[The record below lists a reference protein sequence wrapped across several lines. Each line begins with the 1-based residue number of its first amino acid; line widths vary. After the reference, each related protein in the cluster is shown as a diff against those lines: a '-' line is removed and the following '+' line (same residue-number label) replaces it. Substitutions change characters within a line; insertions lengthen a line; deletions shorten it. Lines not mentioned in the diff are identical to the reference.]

1 MNQENPREQRTPS
14 PLVHIELSPAKKTPR
29 KLRTPFKTPSA
40 TTLQLQPDS
49 TPKALPSKLNSPDS
63 SNSLLPPHIPA
74 KRAISN
80 DNSLPK
86 GTTTPHREPTS
97 EATPKSP
104 NNSLPPI
111 NNSRQIDDLS
121 QHQKSQR
128 NASKNNIDMEI
139 HQHQP
144 LTWPPRTPL
153 SMIISTAQPD
163 AENAVRGIAS
173 SSSTIITSTTNTDD
187 NTASTPQRGKSEFIR
202 GTPRQLLHVVNTT
215 CTIGEEV
222 DDFRGG
228 GGGGGGGGG
237 ENSMIF
243 HGPRK
248 LRVSSMVRKINED
261 EKRERRAPPKL
272 RRKGEATAIATA

>member
-1 MNQENPREQRTPS
+1 MNQENPRGQRTPS

-40 TTLQLQPDS
+40 TTHQLQPDS
-49 TPKALPSKLNSPDS
+49 TPKPLPSKLNSPDS
-63 SNSLLPPHIPA
+63 SNSLPPPHIPA

-80 DNSLPK
+80 DNSLHK
-86 GTTTPHREPTS
+86 GTTTPHRDPTS
-97 EATPKSP
+97 EATPKSQNTP
-104 NNSLPPI
+104 PPFPPI

-128 NASKNNIDMEI
+128 NASKNNTDMEI
-139 HQHQP
+139 QQHQP
-144 LTWPPRTPL
+144 PTWPPRTPL
-153 SMIISTAQPD
+153 SMIISTSQPD
-163 AENAVRGIAS
+163 AENAVRGNA
-173 SSSTIITSTTNTDD
+173 SSTITTITTTDD
-187 NTASTPQRGKSEFIR
+187 DTASTLQRGKSEFIR
-202 GTPRQLLHVVNTT
+202 GTPRKLLHVANTT

-228 GGGGGGGGG
+228 GGGGGGG
-237 ENSMIF
+237 ESSMIF

-248 LRVSSMVRKINED
+248 LRVSSMVRKIYED

>member
-49 TPKALPSKLNSPDS
+49 TPKTLPSKLNSPDS

-74 KRAISN
+74 KRTISN

-97 EATPKSP
+97 EATPKSQNTP
-104 NNSLPPI
+104 PLPPPI

-128 NASKNNIDMEI
+128 NASKNNTDIEV
-139 HQHQP
+139 HQHEP
-144 LTWPPRTPL
+144 PTWPPRTPL
-153 SMIISTAQPD
+153 SMIISTSQPD
-163 AENAVRGIAS
+163 AEKALRGNAS
-173 SSSTIITSTTNTDD
+173 SSITTITTTTDDD
-187 NTASTPQRGKSEFIR
+187 NTASTPRRGKSEFIR
-202 GTPRQLLHVVNTT
+202 GTPRKLLHVVNTT

-222 DDFRGG
+222 DDFR

>member
-1 MNQENPREQRTPS
+1 MNQKNPRGQRTPS

-40 TTLQLQPDS
+40 TTHQLQPDS
-49 TPKALPSKLNSPDS
+49 TPKTLPSKLTSPDS
-63 SNSLLPPHIPA
+63 SNSLLPPHTQA

-86 GTTTPHREPTS
+86 GPTTPHREPTS
-97 EATPKSP
+97 EATSKSQNTP
-104 NNSLPPI
+104 LPPI

-128 NASKNNIDMEI
+128 NASKNNIAMEI
-139 HQHQP
+139 QQHQP
-144 LTWPPRTPL
+144 PTWPPRTPL
-153 SMIISTAQPD
+153 SMIISTSQPD
-163 AENAVRGIAS
+163 AENAVRGNA
-173 SSSTIITSTTNTDD
+173 SSTITTITTTDD
-187 NTASTPQRGKSEFIR
+187 YNTASTPRIGKSELIR
-202 GTPRQLLHVVNTT
+202 GTPRKLLHVVNTT

-222 DDFRGG
+222 DEFRGG

-237 ENSMIF
+237 ESSMIF

>member
-1 MNQENPREQRTPS
+1 MNQKNPREQRTPS

-40 TTLQLQPDS
+40 TTHQLQPDS
-49 TPKALPSKLNSPDS
+49 TPKTLPSKLTSPDS
-63 SNSLLPPHIPA
+63 SNTLLPPHIPA

-86 GTTTPHREPTS
+86 GTTTPHRDPTS
-97 EATPKSP
+97 EATSKSQNTP
-104 NNSLPPI
+104 LPPT

-121 QHQKSQR
+121 QKQKSQR
-128 NASKNNIDMEI
+128 NAGKNNIDMEI

-144 LTWPPRTPL
+144 PVWPPRTPL
-153 SMIISTAQPD
+153 SMIISTSQPD
-163 AENAVRGIAS
+163 AEKAVRGNA
-173 SSSTIITSTTNTDD
+173 SSSTIITSTTNTDN
-187 NTASTPQRGKSEFIR
+187 NTASTPRRAKSEFIR
-202 GTPRQLLHVVNTT
+202 GTPRKLLHVANTT

-243 HGPRK
+243 QGPRK